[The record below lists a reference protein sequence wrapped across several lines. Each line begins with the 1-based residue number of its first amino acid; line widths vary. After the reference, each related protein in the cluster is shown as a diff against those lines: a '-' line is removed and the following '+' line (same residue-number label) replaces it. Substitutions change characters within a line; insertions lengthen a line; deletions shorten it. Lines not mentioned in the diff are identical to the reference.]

1 MSTPKIAALLGV
13 AAMLGVIGSVLL
25 GKLLWA
31 DYVLCG
37 ICLPRACGCHHD
49 LACARRNG
57 GISSDPPR
65 EIVRSDATRHRI
77 RQMSARVARG
87 WWAICRSP
95 ARAAVPRL
103 QGATRFIHD
112 EIYSSVGSSL
122 PKRQKA
128 ASGNAVH

>member
-49 LACARRNG
+49 LACARRNLEG
-57 GISSDPPR
+57 FHP
-65 EIVRSDATRHRI
+65 I
-77 RQMSARVARG
+77 RLEKLCDQTPLAIASA
-87 WWAICRSP
+87 
-95 ARAAVPRL
+95 
-103 QGATRFIHD
+103 
-112 EIYSSVGSSL
+112 
-122 PKRQKA
+122 K
-128 ASGNAVH
+128 